1 MKLRLISSSISL
13 LTIIIGVSKGLQLES
28 KGILGDIVGRAVEGV
43 KNGPVGSALMLPKD
57 RLPGPYDDLSE
68 DIKVATTD
76 IQLEY
81 ESAKRRVAKFR
92 NELMGPVDEVLSA
105 KSASRTQLMT
115 RLEYVGKL
123 LRAAYDQAHPVI
135 INSNNLLNIIDKA
148 GLPIVLVQKT
158 SADEMFFPP
167 EGSDLSECAAQVQEA
182 DEEIEL
188 LSAPQPEDQT
198 ELLEQMEDDERYS
211 YSSGMARFFEE
222 KANALKSDLS
232 NSLNTWI
239 NNQLIPNT

>member
-1 MKLRLISSSISL
+1 MRLKLISSSISL
-13 LTIIIGVSKGLQLES
+13 LTIIIGVSKGVQLES
-28 KGILGDIVGRAVEGV
+28 KGIIGDIVGRAVEGV

-81 ESAKRRVAKFR
+81 ESAKRRIAKFR
-92 NELMGPVDEVLSA
+92 NELMGPVDEVLST

-123 LRAAYDQAHPVI
+123 LRAAYDQAHP
-135 INSNNLLNIIDKA
+135 DKA

-158 SADEMFFPP
+158 SADEMLFPA
-167 EGSDLSECAAQVQEA
+167 EGSDLSECAAQVQDA

-188 LSAPQPEDQT
+188 LSASQPEDQT
-198 ELLEQMEDDERYS
+198 EILEQMEDDERYS

-232 NSLNTWI
+232 NSLNSWI
-239 NNQLIPNT
+239 NNQLIPST